1 MVKKVSCK
9 QLTNFPDWLQHRMN
23 AIFLYFMVYILIPF
37 NNFESFTHM
46 PRLGMPDFG
55 ITLQFRSFITNYAF
69 SLIEKVK
76 ASNTSMVEDT
86 LRGVE
91 RVFVLLVKLYR
102 VPALYPLSL
111 FPFLQFFSYR
121 SCRQNRPA
129 SQTLNQCSL
138 VTISKTRNSR
148 MAAHCRQ
155 GLRRILFLQPS
166 RTATLAKPAFF
177 RYSSTL
183 QDDFEKAK
191 DRLNTL
197 QDDPGNETKL
207 KIYALFKQVRLW
219 TLGIM

>member
-138 VTISKTRNSR
+138 VTISKTHETAEWQHIVDKDSAVFCFCNQAALPLWQNQHFSGIQAPCR
-148 MAAHCRQ
+148 MI
-155 GLRRILFLQPS
+155 LRR
-166 RTATLAKPAFF
+166 
-177 RYSSTL
+177 
-183 QDDFEKAK
+183 
-191 DRLNTL
+191 
-197 QDDPGNETKL
+197 L
-207 KIYALFKQVRLW
+207 K
-219 TLGIM
+219 TD